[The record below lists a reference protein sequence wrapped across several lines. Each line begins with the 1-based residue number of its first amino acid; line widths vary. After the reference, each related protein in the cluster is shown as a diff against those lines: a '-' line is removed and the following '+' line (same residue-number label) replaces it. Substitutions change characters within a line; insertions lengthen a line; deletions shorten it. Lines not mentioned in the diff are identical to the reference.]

1 MLPSTR
7 LRRDAS
13 TCLGEK
19 LANSMP
25 SLRGASK
32 RLRNG
37 SDDVQPFL
45 LHRKQ
50 NSENFQ
56 IAKHISFL
64 KTKRKQFFVRMHLR
78 NLKDKTGFRLWQHG
92 KEQA

>member
-1 MLPSTR
+1 MISKFKRRYVGMLPATR
-7 LRRDAS
+7 LRRDAR

-50 NSENFQ
+50 KAENCQ
-56 IAKHISFL
+56 IAEHNISVL
-64 KTKRKQFFVRMHLR
+64 KTKR
-78 NLKDKTGFRLWQHG
+78 N
-92 KEQA
+92 